1 MQRDEKLQERVR
13 VAKGAHAAVIEE
25 ANNALVFERRVDLHL
40 RISLKRKRICKGLLD
55 SVVVQQA
62 EIRMFPL
69 CSVRLP

>member
-1 MQRDEKLQERVR
+1 
-13 VAKGAHAAVIEE
+13 VIEE
-25 ANNALVFERRVDLHL
+25 AINALVFERRVDLHL